1 MKAIEIRRLLSK
13 HNNMALFCLKSGLF
27 LFSFIVISLIVFRSS
42 GPKGAK
48 HETTLENTNTAKNR
62 AESLKSKAQ
71 IASTEHKISSFINK
85 GKNQKE
91 SRSHHL
97 CFQDLSGTQTA
108 EQRIAK
114 LKKATFAT
122 NWGKE
127 SDPDLRAFSRWADNY
142 SRTASGSRSI
152 MIGQGL
158 TLAEARRKVMI
169 QLIAQDP
176 AQAIASSIPASLN
189 QILPIEILELAER
202 RISGIGDLDVIG
214 VYPKPNGPKNINR
227 IERFARFDNES
238 YMATVYGQLANIG
251 SREKI
256 PLHGVVIDDRAA
268 LLDSF
273 IRILETDELI
283 DPNKK
288 IITENNHPFSRM
300 MANRNLARNSTS
312 IYAESGDKVYCLC
325 SVGIEGLSNISDLMD
340 NSTSEGVI
348 GRRYESIGQKKLL
361 VMLVDFSDLQS
372 SPIDNNSTFQ
382 QRLNSVNDY
391 FRASSSDQ
399 FYFSEMAF
407 TPVMRMPQTA
417 SYYRGSSFTGRV
429 YELYNDAVAKAREI
443 GYEANDYH
451 FDVVAFDTV
460 FTTGWAGLGSIGA
473 GKAWLN
479 GRFYVQHVG
488 VFVHELG
495 HNLGLYHANAWN
507 PNPNT
512 APDNPNGSHVEYG
525 NDFDVMGDTYTYSG
539 PSGSNADKLHFSASF
554 KNALGWMPDS
564 HLQMVNGNY

>member
-1 MKAIEIRRLLSK
+1 
-13 HNNMALFCLKSGLF
+13 
-27 LFSFIVISLIVFRSS
+27 
-42 GPKGAK
+42 
-48 HETTLENTNTAKNR
+48 
-62 AESLKSKAQ
+62 
-71 IASTEHKISSFINK
+71 
-85 GKNQKE
+85 
-91 SRSHHL
+91 
-97 CFQDLSGTQTA
+97 
-108 EQRIAK
+108 
-114 LKKATFAT
+114 
-122 NWGKE
+122 
-127 SDPDLRAFSRWADNY
+127 
-142 SRTASGSRSI
+142 
-152 MIGQGL
+152 
-158 TLAEARRKVMI
+158 
-169 QLIAQDP
+169 
-176 AQAIASSIPASLN
+176 
-189 QILPIEILELAER
+189 
-202 RISGIGDLDVIG
+202 
-214 VYPKPNGPKNINR
+214 
-227 IERFARFDNES
+227 
-238 YMATVYGQLANIG
+238 
-251 SREKI
+251 
-256 PLHGVVIDDRAA
+256 
-268 LLDSF
+268 
-273 IRILETDELI
+273 
-283 DPNKK
+283 
-288 IITENNHPFSRM
+288 SRM

-488 VFVHELG
+488 VFVHEL
-495 HNLGLYHANAWN
+495 
-507 PNPNT
+507 
-512 APDNPNGSHVEYG
+512 
-525 NDFDVMGDTYTYSG
+525 
-539 PSGSNADKLHFSASF
+539 
-554 KNALGWMPDS
+554 
-564 HLQMVNGNY
+564 